1 MDKFA
6 KEYRLRPI
14 LLIAFLLLFNVG
26 ISISLAQAKP
36 ACGLVPRLTVG
47 EWARVASGSANN
59 LRDQP
64 TTSGAVVGR
73 IPPGDI
79 MQVVDGPRCADGYA
93 WWQVRYGMQT
103 GWTAEGN
110 PTRGVYWLEPL
121 AEPPPSETG
130 EFLHTG
136 GLLLNPDG
144 CQAPPDDY
152 TRLTVNGAT
161 LNTRTLAMLDHAQ
174 ALYAGYGGVTV
185 NFRRAIMQGSY
196 NPGGVQASFG
206 THDGGGAVD
215 LSVRSLE
222 KDRHVLADDIPL
234 MLRALRVAGFAA
246 WLRDTNELYK
256 GSPIHIHAIAI
267 GDKELS
273 EAARGQLDGPF
284 GYLRGYNGL
293 PQDSGVPLPDTSGD
307 LVLCQWMLDLG
318 FSDMRGK

>member
-1 MDKFA
+1 MLK
-6 KEYRLRPI
+6 KTSV
-14 LLIAFLLLFNVG
+14 LIALTF
-26 ISISLAQAKP
+26 SILIGSTALAQP
-36 ACGLVPRLTVG
+36 TTCGLAPRLIIG
-47 EWARVASGSANN
+47 AWARAASGSANN

-64 TTSGAVVGR
+64 TTKGAVVGR

-79 MQVVDGPRCADGYA
+79 MQVVDGPRCADGYR
-93 WWQVRYGMQT
+93 WWEVRYGMQT

-110 PTRGVYWLEPL
+110 PKTGAYWLEPL
-121 AEPPPSETG
+121 AAPPTSTGG

-152 TRLTVNGAT
+152 TRLTVNSAT

-174 ALYAGYGGVTV
+174 ELYAGYGGVIV

-206 THDGGGAVD
+206 THDGGGALD
-215 LSVRSLE
+215 ISVRSFE
-222 KDRHVLADDIPL
+222 KDRRVLTDDIPL

-246 WLRDTNELYK
+246 WLRSANELYK

-273 EAARGQLDGPF
+273 EAARGQIDGPF

-293 PQDSGVPLPDTSGD
+293 PQDSGTPLPDTSGD

-318 FSDMRGK
+318 YGDLRGE